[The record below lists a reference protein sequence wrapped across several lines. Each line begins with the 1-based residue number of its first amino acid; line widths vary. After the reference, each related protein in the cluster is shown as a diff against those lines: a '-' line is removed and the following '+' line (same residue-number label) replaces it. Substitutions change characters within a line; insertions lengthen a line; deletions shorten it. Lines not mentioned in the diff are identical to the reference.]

1 MSQAFYRVWRP
12 ALWDEV
18 VGQDHIVQT
27 LRNAIVTD
35 RVAHAYLFAGPKGTG
50 KTTSARLLAKAVN
63 CLDPDKTKQPCNKC
77 ENCLAVNE
85 GRFLDLIEI
94 DAASNT
100 SVDDVR
106 ELRDKINFAPSQ
118 GKFKVYIID
127 EVHMLSTSAFNALLK
142 TLEEPPSHVIFILC
156 TTEIHKIPATVLSR
170 CQRHEF
176 RRIPVPTITKKLNEL
191 TRKEKIK
198 VEPDALSLIARQAT
212 GSMRDAISL
221 IDQLSSMSKT
231 ITLKIA
237 QEVLGTAT
245 SQSVIDLVD
254 AMLKE
259 ESGSGLEIIHRALD
273 GGTDPRQY
281 ARQVVDYL
289 RDLLVIKLQAGQD
302 LELTPETR
310 EKMNQ
315 QADNFEISR
324 LVAVI
329 GAFSEASTDLKANWH
344 PGLGLELA
352 LASSLYQPQPAF
364 QNSKEPEEQH
374 APRISVKKAEE
385 PVEEDVNAGT
395 SQSVRS
401 TKKQDADIEIIET
414 ESTFI
419 PGTPLTLELAQS
431 QWERVKKNIGA
442 KNRITAA
449 VVNSG
454 KLVQANGDT
463 IVLNLT
469 SELLRERI
477 LEDKANRLI
486 NFMLAKVYGRDINL
500 ICTVG
505 DQKVNLTQKGGKTE
519 TNLIDFAVNNLNG
532 KLLESDPTKAGKEE

>member
-27 LRNAIVTD
+27 LKNAIATD

-63 CLDPDKTKQPCNKC
+63 CLDPDKTIQPCNKC
-77 ENCLAVNE
+77 ENCLAVNQ
-85 GRFLDLIEI
+85 GRFMDLIEI

-176 RRIPVPTITKKLNEL
+176 RRIPVPTIVKKLSEL
-191 TRKEKIK
+191 TKKEKIK
-198 VEPDALSLIARQAT
+198 IEPDALSLIARQAT

-221 IDQLSSMSKT
+221 VDQLSSMSKT
-231 ITLKIA
+231 ITLKVA

-245 SQSVIDLVD
+245 SQSVIELVD
-254 AMLKE
+254 AILAE
-259 ESGSGLEIIHRALD
+259 ESGTGLEIIHKALD
-273 GGTDPRQY
+273 GGTDSRQY

-289 RDLLVIKLQAGQD
+289 RDSLVIKLQAGQD

-310 EKMNQ
+310 QKMTE
-315 QADNFEISR
+315 QAEGFEISD
-324 LVAVI
+324 LVAI
-329 GAFSEASTDLKANWH
+329 ISTFSEASTDLKANWH

-352 LASSLYQPQPAF
+352 LAASMYQPQPVLQPVTSADDH
-364 QNSKEPEEQH
+364 QTGRTRTKQSDTL
-374 APRISVKKAEE
+374 AEE
-385 PVEEDVNAGT
+385 KLSSEAVKEASPTTAAVKEVET
-395 SQSVRS
+395 
-401 TKKQDADIEIIET
+401 IET
-414 ESTFI
+414 EPTFV
-419 PGTPLTLELAQS
+419 PGTPLTLELALS
-431 QWERVKKNIGA
+431 QWERVRRAVGS
-442 KNRITAA
+442 KNRLTGA

-463 IVLNLT
+463 IVLNFS

-477 LEDKANRLI
+477 MEEKANKLV

-505 DQKVNLTQKGGKTE
+505 DQKVNINTKGGKTE
-519 TNLIDFAVNNLNG
+519 IDLLDFAINNLNG
-532 KLLESDPTKAGKEE
+532 ELLETDTTQAGKEE

>member
-27 LRNAIVTD
+27 LRNAISTD

-63 CLDPDKTKQPCNKC
+63 CLDPDKSIQPCNKC

-191 TRKEKIK
+191 TKKEKIK
-198 VEPDALSLIARQAT
+198 IEPDALSLIARQAT

-221 IDQLSSMSKT
+221 VDQLSSMSKS
-231 ITLKIA
+231 ITLKTA

-245 SQSVIDLVD
+245 SQSVIELVD
-254 AMLKE
+254 TILKE
-259 ESGSGLEIIHRALD
+259 DSGSGLEIIHKALD
-273 GGTDPRQY
+273 SGTDPRQY

-289 RDLLVIKLQAGQD
+289 RDLLVIKMQAGQD

-310 EKMNQ
+310 EKMKEQ
-315 QADNFEISR
+315 TERFEISQ
-324 LVAVI
+324 LVTVI
-329 GAFSEASTDLKANWH
+329 NAFSEASTDLKANWH

-352 LASSLYQPQPAF
+352 LAGSLFQPQPVF
-364 QNSKEPEEQH
+364 QMDVATEEELKQKSRPKKGGDALLESAENA
-374 APRISVKKAEE
+374 APQKTVPTKAQEA
-385 PVEEDVNAGT
+385 PVEE
-395 SQSVRS
+395 
-401 TKKQDADIEIIET
+401 IET
-414 ESTFI
+414 EPTFI

-431 QWERVKKNIGA
+431 QWERVKRNIGS

-454 KLVQANGDT
+454 KLVQASGDT
-463 IVLNLT
+463 IVLNFT

-477 LEDKANRLI
+477 LEEKANRLV

-519 TNLIDFAVNNLNG
+519 MNLIDFAINNLNG
-532 KLLESDPTKAGKEE
+532 ELLDGDPTQAGKEE

>member
-27 LRNAIVTD
+27 LRNAIATD

-63 CLDPDKTKQPCNKC
+63 CLDPDKSNQPCNKC

-176 RRIPVPTITKKLNEL
+176 RRIPVPTIIKKLNEL
-191 TRKEKIK
+191 TKKEKIK
-198 VEPDALSLIARQAT
+198 IEPDALSLIARQAT
-212 GSMRDAISL
+212 GSMRDAIS
-221 IDQLSSMSKT
+221 IVDQLSSMSKT
-231 ITLKIA
+231 ITLKTA

-245 SQSVIDLVD
+245 SQSVIELVD
-254 AMLKE
+254 TILRE
-259 ESGSGLEIIHRALD
+259 DSGSGLEIIHKALD

-289 RDLLVIKLQAGQD
+289 RDLLVIKMQAGQD

-310 EKMNQ
+310 EKMKE
-315 QADNFEISR
+315 QAGNFEIGQ
-324 LVAVI
+324 LVSVI
-329 GAFSEASTDLKANWH
+329 NSFSEASTDLKANWH

-352 LASSLYQPQPAF
+352 LAGSLYQPQPLSHATA
-364 QNSKEPEEQH
+364 EIEEQH
-374 APRISVKKAEE
+374 VPILHVKKSDEILQESENISA
-385 PVEEDVNAGT
+385 
-395 SQSVRS
+395 SQGVHP
-401 TKKQDADIEIIET
+401 TKKQEADIEIIET
-414 ESTFI
+414 DSTFI

-431 QWERVKKNIGA
+431 QWERVKKNVGA

-454 KLVQANGDT
+454 KLVQASGDT
-463 IVLNLT
+463 IVLNFT

-477 LEDKANRLI
+477 LEDKANRLV

-519 TNLIDFAVNNLNG
+519 INLIDFAINNLNG
-532 KLLESDPTKAGKEE
+532 ELLEGDPTQAGKEE

>member
-27 LRNAIVTD
+27 LQNAIATD

-63 CLDPDKTKQPCNKC
+63 CLDPDKTIQPCNKC
-77 ENCLAVNE
+77 ENCLAVNQ
-85 GRFLDLIEI
+85 GRFMDLIEI

-118 GKFKVYIID
+118 GKFKVYIVD

-176 RRIPVPTITKKLNEL
+176 RRIPVPTIVKKLSEL
-191 TRKEKIK
+191 TKKEKIK
-198 VEPDALSLIARQAT
+198 IEPDALSLIARQAT

-221 IDQLSSMSKT
+221 VDQLSSMSKT
-231 ITLKIA
+231 ITLKVA

-245 SQSVIDLVD
+245 SQSVIELVD
-254 AMLKE
+254 AILAE
-259 ESGSGLEIIHRALD
+259 ESGTGLEIIHKALD
-273 GGTDPRQY
+273 GGTDSRQY

-310 EKMNQ
+310 QKMTQ
-315 QADNFEISR
+315 QSEGFEITH
-324 LVAVI
+324 LVAI
-329 GAFSEASTDLKANWH
+329 ISAFSEASTDLKANWH

-352 LASSLYQPQPAF
+352 LATSLYQPQQVLQPET
-364 QNSKEPEEQH
+364 SPEEYPGPRARAKQSEELAKENVTTE
-374 APRISVKKAEE
+374 APQKASQTKAQSNE
-385 PVEEDVNAGT
+385 VET
-395 SQSVRS
+395 
-401 TKKQDADIEIIET
+401 IET
-414 ESTFI
+414 EPGFV
-419 PGTPLTLELAQS
+419 PGTPLTLELALS
-431 QWERVKKNIGA
+431 QWERVRRAVGS
-442 KNRITAA
+442 KNRLTGA

-454 KLVQANGDT
+454 KLVQASGDT
-463 IVLNLT
+463 IVLNFS

-477 LEDKANRLI
+477 MEEKANKLV
-486 NFMLAKVYGRDINL
+486 NFMLEKIYGRDINL

-505 DQKVNLTQKGGKTE
+505 DQKVNINTKGGKTE
-519 TNLIDFAVNNLNG
+519 INLLDFAINNLNG
-532 KLLESDPTKAGKEE
+532 ELLETDSTQAGKEE

>member
-27 LRNAIVTD
+27 LQNAIATD

-191 TRKEKIK
+191 TKKEKIK
-198 VEPDALSLIARQAT
+198 VEPDALNLIARQAT

-221 IDQLSSMSKT
+221 VDQLSSMSKT

-245 SQSVIDLVD
+245 SQSVIELVD
-254 AMLKE
+254 TILKE
-259 ESGSGLEIIHRALD
+259 ESGSGLEIIHKALD
-273 GGTDPRQY
+273 SGTDPRQY

-289 RDLLVIKLQAGQD
+289 RDLLVIKLQAGKD
-302 LELTPETR
+302 LELTPEIR
-310 EKMNQ
+310 EKMNL
-315 QADNFEISR
+315 QAEKFEIGH
-324 LVAVI
+324 LVAII
-329 GAFSEASTDLKANWH
+329 GSFSEASTDLKANWH

-352 LASSLYQPQPAF
+352 LASSLYQPQPVF
-364 QNSKEPEEQH
+364 QAEMSSEENQ
-374 APRISVKKAEE
+374 APRMRTKKTDDL
-385 PVEEDVNAGT
+385 VEENEKSEAA
-395 SQSVRS
+395 QSDRS
-401 TKKQDADIEIIET
+401 TKAQDAEAENIET
-414 ESTFI
+414 EPTFV

-431 QWERVKKNIGA
+431 QWERVKKVIGA

-454 KLVQANGDT
+454 KLVQASGDT
-463 IVLNLT
+463 IVLNFN

-477 LEDKANRLI
+477 MEEKANKLV
-486 NFMLAKVYGRDINL
+486 NFMIAKVYGRDINL

-505 DQKVNLTQKGGKTE
+505 DQKVNLNPKGSKTE
-519 TNLIDFAVNNLNG
+519 SNLIDFAINNLNG
-532 KLLESDPTKAGKEE
+532 ELLESKPTQAGKEE

>member
-27 LRNAIVTD
+27 LKNAIATD

-63 CLDPDKTKQPCNKC
+63 CLDPDKSNRPCNKC

-106 ELRDKINFAPSQ
+106 ELREKINFAPSQ

-176 RRIPVPTITKKLNEL
+176 RRIPVPTITKKLTEL
-191 TRKEKIK
+191 TKKEKIK
-198 VEPDALSLIARQAT
+198 IEPEALSLIARQAT

-221 IDQLSSMSKT
+221 VDQLSSISKT

-245 SQSVIDLVD
+245 SQSVIELVD
-254 AMLKE
+254 TILKE
-259 ESGSGLEIIHRALD
+259 DSGSGLEIIHKALD
-273 GGTDPRQY
+273 SGTDPRQY

-289 RDLLVIKLQAGQD
+289 RDLLVIKMQAGKD

-315 QADNFEISR
+315 QTEKFEISH

-329 GAFSEASTDLKANWH
+329 SAFSEASTDLKANWH

-352 LASSLYQPQPAF
+352 LAGSLYQPQAVF
-364 QNSKEPEEQH
+364 QSVTEPEERQ
-374 APRISVKKAEE
+374 AESVRTKKNKE
-385 PVEEDVNAGT
+385 PSEEDENSTA

-401 TKKQDADIEIIET
+401 TKKQDADIEINET

-431 QWERVKKNIGA
+431 QWERVKKHVGA

-454 KLVQANGDT
+454 RLVQASGDT
-463 IVLNLT
+463 IVINFT
-469 SELLRERI
+469 SELLRERM
-477 LEDKANRLI
+477 LEEKANRLI
-486 NFMLAKVYGRDINL
+486 NFMIAKVFGRDINL

-505 DQKVNLTQKGGKTE
+505 DQKVNLNTKGGKTE
-519 TNLIDFAVNNLNG
+519 INLIDFAINNLNG
-532 KLLESDPTKAGKEE
+532 ELLASDPTQAGKEE

>member
-18 VGQDHIVQT
+18 VGQDHVVQT
-27 LRNAIVTD
+27 LRNAITTD
-35 RVAHAYLFAGPKGTG
+35 RVGHAYLFAGPKGTG

-63 CLDPDKTKQPCNKC
+63 CLDPDESVRPCNKC

-106 ELRDKINFAPSQ
+106 ELREKINFSPSQ

-176 RRIPVPTITKKLNEL
+176 RRIPVPVIIGKLTEL
-191 TRKEKIK
+191 TKKEKIK
-198 VEPDALSLIARQAT
+198 IEKDALSLIARQAT

-221 IDQLSSMSKT
+221 VDQLSSMSGK
-231 ITLKIA
+231 ITLSIA

-245 SQSVIDLVD
+245 SQSVIELVD
-254 AMLKE
+254 AILTKN
-259 ESGSGLEIIHRALD
+259 SAAGLEIIHKALD
-273 GGTDPRQY
+273 SGTDPRQY
-281 ARQVVDYL
+281 ARQMVDYL
-289 RDLLVIKLQAGQD
+289 RNLLVIKLQAGQD
-302 LELTPETR
+302 LELTAETR
-310 EKMNQ
+310 EKMQVQAENLDINQ
-315 QADNFEISR
+315 LVTVIS
-324 LVAVI
+324 
-329 GAFSEASTDLKANWH
+329 AFSEVSTDLKANWH

-352 LASSLYQPQPAF
+352 FAGSLYRPATLDQPPAETEENEYARSRSKPKDVPFSDDAAQGTPEKAGSEKNGEVKAETIDMDPAF
-364 QNSKEPEEQH
+364 
-374 APRISVKKAEE
+374 V
-385 PVEEDVNAGT
+385 
-395 SQSVRS
+395 
-401 TKKQDADIEIIET
+401 
-414 ESTFI
+414 
-419 PGTPLTLELAQS
+419 PGTPLTLELALS
-431 QWERVKKNIGA
+431 QWDRVKRAVGS

-454 KLVQANGDT
+454 RIVQASGGT
-463 IVLNLT
+463 IVLNFS
-469 SELLRERI
+469 SELLRDRI
-477 LEDKANRLI
+477 QEEKASKLV
-486 NFMLAKVYGRDINL
+486 NFMLNKIYGQDINL

-505 DQKVNLTQKGGKTE
+505 NQKINLNPKAE
-519 TNLIDFAVNNLNG
+519 VDLIDFAVNNLDG
-532 KLLESDPTKAGKEE
+532 KLLEIDPIQAGKEE

>member
-1 MSQAFYRVWRP
+1 
-12 ALWDEV
+12 
-18 VGQDHIVQT
+18 
-27 LRNAIVTD
+27 
-35 RVAHAYLFAGPKGTG
+35 
-50 KTTSARLLAKAVN
+50 
-63 CLDPDKTKQPCNKC
+63 
-77 ENCLAVNE
+77 
-85 GRFLDLIEI
+85 
-94 DAASNT
+94 
-100 SVDDVR
+100 VR

-191 TRKEKIK
+191 TKKEKIK
-198 VEPDALSLIARQAT
+198 IEPDALSLIARQAT

-221 IDQLSSMSKT
+221 VDQLSSMSKS
-231 ITLKIA
+231 ITLKTA

-245 SQSVIDLVD
+245 SQSVIELVD
-254 AMLKE
+254 TILKE
-259 ESGSGLEIIHRALD
+259 DSGSGLEIIHKALD
-273 GGTDPRQY
+273 SGTDPRQY

-289 RDLLVIKLQAGQD
+289 RDLLVIKMQAGQD

-310 EKMNQ
+310 EKMKEQ
-315 QADNFEISR
+315 TERFEISQ
-324 LVAVI
+324 LVTVI
-329 GAFSEASTDLKANWH
+329 NAFSEASTDLKANWH

-352 LASSLYQPQPAF
+352 LAGSLFQPQPVFQMDVATEEELKQKSRPKKGGDAF
-364 QNSKEPEEQH
+364 FESAENA
-374 APRISVKKAEE
+374 APQKTVPTKTQEA
-385 PVEEDVNAGT
+385 PVEE
-395 SQSVRS
+395 
-401 TKKQDADIEIIET
+401 IET
-414 ESTFI
+414 EPTFI

-431 QWERVKKNIGA
+431 QWERVKRNIGS

-454 KLVQANGDT
+454 KLVQASGDT
-463 IVLNLT
+463 IVLNFT

-477 LEDKANRLI
+477 LEEKANRLV
-486 NFMLAKVYGRDINL
+486 NFMLAKIYGRDINL

-519 TNLIDFAVNNLNG
+519 MNLIDFAINNLNG
-532 KLLESDPTKAGKEE
+532 ELLDGDPTQAGKEE

>member
-12 ALWDEV
+12 ALWEEV

-27 LRNAIVTD
+27 LRNAIATD
-35 RVAHAYLFAGPKGTG
+35 RVAHAYLFSGPKGTG
-50 KTTSARLLAKAVN
+50 KTSSARLLAKAVN

-118 GKFKVYIID
+118 GSFKVYIID

-176 RRIPVPTITKKLNEL
+176 RRISVPIIIDKLGEL
-191 TRKEKIK
+191 TKKEKIK
-198 VEPDALSLIARQAT
+198 IEPEALSLIARQAT

-221 IDQLSSMSKT
+221 VDQLSSISKKV
-231 ITLKIA
+231 TLKIA

-245 SQSVIDLVD
+245 NQSVIELVD
-254 AMLKE
+254 AIQAE
-259 ESGSGLEIIHRALD
+259 NSGRGLEIIHKALD
-273 GGTDPRQY
+273 GGTDARQY
-281 ARQVVDYL
+281 ARQIVDYL
-289 RDLLVIKLQAGQD
+289 RDLLIIKLQAGQD
-302 LELTPETR
+302 LELTPEDR
-310 EKMNQ
+310 EKMTEQ
-315 QADNFEISR
+315 SANFETTKLID
-324 LVAVI
+324 I
-329 GAFSEASTDLKANWH
+329 ITAFTDASTDLKANWH

-352 LASSLYQPQPAF
+352 LAASMYQAQPTAAPQAEAQASSPTQLD
-364 QNSKEPEEQH
+364 SKSE
-374 APRISVKKAEE
+374 SVVKEAGAKKAERPKKESE
-385 PVEEDVNAGT
+385 PIEEA
-395 SQSVRS
+395 SSF
-401 TKKQDADIEIIET
+401 A
-414 ESTFI
+414 
-419 PGTPLTLELAQS
+419 PGTPLTLDLALS
-431 QWERVKKNIGA
+431 QWDRVKRAVGS

-454 KLVQANGDT
+454 KLIKASGDT
-463 IVLNLT
+463 IVLNFD
-469 SELLRERI
+469 SEILRERI
-477 LEDKANRLI
+477 MEEKASKLV
-486 NFMLAKVYGRDINL
+486 NFMLSKVFGQDIRL

-505 DQKVNLTQKGGKTE
+505 DQKINLDSKDENKE
-519 TNLIDFAVNNLNG
+519 IDLVDYAINELNG
-532 KLLESDPTKAGKEE
+532 ELLESDPTQAGKE

>member
-27 LRNAIVTD
+27 LRNAIATD

-63 CLDPDKTKQPCNKC
+63 CLDPDKTIQPCNKC
-77 ENCLAVNE
+77 ENCLAVNQ
-85 GRFLDLIEI
+85 GRFMDLIEI

-118 GKFKVYIID
+118 GKFKVYIVD

-142 TLEEPPSHVIFILC
+142 TLEEPPAHVIFILC

-176 RRIPVPTITKKLNEL
+176 RRIPVPTIVKKLSEL
-191 TRKEKIK
+191 TKKEKIK
-198 VEPDALSLIARQAT
+198 IEPEALSLIARQAT

-221 IDQLSSMSKT
+221 VDQLSSMSKT

-245 SQSVIDLVD
+245 SLSVIELVD
-254 AMLKE
+254 AILKE
-259 ESGSGLEIIHRALD
+259 DSGGGLEIIHKALD

-315 QADNFEISR
+315 QAEQFEIAQ
-324 LVAVI
+324 LVNI
-329 GAFSEASTDLKANWH
+329 ISAFSEASTDLKANWH
-344 PGLGLELA
+344 PGLGLEMA
-352 LASSLYQPQPAF
+352 LATSLYPPQPVLVTEADAPE
-364 QNSKEPEEQH
+364 QPKRRTRADKDEEIVYESENSGTTQKT
-374 APRISVKKAEE
+374 APKK
-385 PVEEDVNAGT
+385 
-395 SQSVRS
+395 SQS
-401 TKKQDADIEIIET
+401 TDIEITET
-414 ESTFI
+414 DPAFV

-431 QWERVKKNIGA
+431 QWDRVKRQVGL

-454 KLVQANGDT
+454 KLVQASGDT
-463 IVLNLT
+463 IVLNFT
-469 SELLRERI
+469 SELLRERMM
-477 LEDKANRLI
+477 EDKSSKLI
-486 NFMLAKVYGRDINL
+486 NFMLAKVYGREINL

-505 DQKVNLTQKGGKTE
+505 DQKVNLTPKGSKTGI
-519 TNLIDFAVNNLNG
+519 NLVDFAINNLNG
-532 KLLESDPTKAGKEE
+532 ELLENDPTQAGKEE

>member
-27 LRNAIVTD
+27 LQNAIATD

-63 CLDPDKTKQPCNKC
+63 CLDPDKTIQPCNKC
-77 ENCLAVNE
+77 ENCLAVNQ
-85 GRFLDLIEI
+85 GRFMDLIEI

-118 GKFKVYIID
+118 GKFKVYIVD

-176 RRIPVPTITKKLNEL
+176 RRIPVPTIVKKLSEL
-191 TRKEKIK
+191 TKKEKIK
-198 VEPDALSLIARQAT
+198 IEPDALSLIARQAT

-221 IDQLSSMSKT
+221 VDQLSSMSKT
-231 ITLKIA
+231 ITLKVA

-245 SQSVIDLVD
+245 SQSVIELVD
-254 AMLKE
+254 AILAE
-259 ESGSGLEIIHRALD
+259 ESGTGLEVIHKALD
-273 GGTDPRQY
+273 GGTDSRQY

-310 EKMNQ
+310 QKMTEQ
-315 QADNFEISR
+315 SEGFEISH
-324 LVAVI
+324 LVAII

-352 LASSLYQPQPAF
+352 LATSLYQPQQVLQPET
-364 QNSKEPEEQH
+364 SPEEYPGPRARAKQSEELAKENVTTE
-374 APRISVKKAEE
+374 APQKASQTKAQSNE
-385 PVEEDVNAGT
+385 VET
-395 SQSVRS
+395 
-401 TKKQDADIEIIET
+401 IET
-414 ESTFI
+414 EPGFV
-419 PGTPLTLELAQS
+419 PGTPLTLELALS
-431 QWERVKKNIGA
+431 QWERVRRAVGS
-442 KNRITAA
+442 KNRLTGA

-454 KLVQANGDT
+454 KLVQASGDT
-463 IVLNLT
+463 IVLNFS

-477 LEDKANRLI
+477 MEEKANKLV
-486 NFMLAKVYGRDINL
+486 NFMLEKIYGRDINL

-505 DQKVNLTQKGGKTE
+505 DQKVNINTKGGKTE
-519 TNLIDFAVNNLNG
+519 INLLDFAINNLNG
-532 KLLESDPTKAGKEE
+532 ELLETDSTQAGKEE

>member
-12 ALWDEV
+12 AVWDEV

-27 LRNAIVTD
+27 LRNAIITD

-63 CLDPDKTKQPCNKC
+63 CLDEKKENQPCNQC
-77 ENCLAVNE
+77 ENCVAVNE
-85 GRFLDLIEI
+85 GRFLDLMEI

-106 ELRDKINFAPSQ
+106 DLRDKINFAPSQ

-176 RRIPVPTITKKLNEL
+176 RRIPVPVIIEKLGEL
-191 TRKEKIK
+191 TKKEKIK
-198 VEPDALSLIARQAT
+198 IEPDALSLIARQAT

-221 IDQLSSMSKT
+221 VDQLSSMSKKV
-231 ITLKIA
+231 TLEIA

-245 SQSVIDLVD
+245 SQSVIELVD
-254 AMLKE
+254 AILTE
-259 ESGSGLEIIHRALD
+259 NSGLGLEIIHKALD

-281 ARQVVDYL
+281 SRQVVDYL
-289 RDLLVIKLQAGQD
+289 RDLLVIRMQAGQY
-302 LELTPETR
+302 LELTPEMR

-315 QADNFEISR
+315 QSLQFETAQ
-324 LVAVI
+324 LVSVI
-329 GAFSEASTDLKANWH
+329 TAFSEASTDLKANWH

-352 LASSLYQPQPAF
+352 LASSMNQPMPAATQVEEAPRTRNHAPKQVFEKNLRASEPNQTGSANKMEGAAQPA
-364 QNSKEPEEQH
+364 
-374 APRISVKKAEE
+374 AD
-385 PVEEDVNAGT
+385 EDPSFV
-395 SQSVRS
+395 
-401 TKKQDADIEIIET
+401 
-414 ESTFI
+414 
-419 PGTPLTLELAQS
+419 PGTPLTLELAKS
-431 QWERVKKNIGA
+431 QWERVKRAVGSR
-442 KNRITAA
+442 NRMTAA

-454 KLVQANGDT
+454 KLVKAGGDT
-463 IVLNLT
+463 IVLNFE
-469 SELLRERI
+469 SELLRERVM
-477 LEDKANRLI
+477 EEKANKLVS
-486 NFMLAKVYGRDINL
+486 FMLNKVYGQEINL
-500 ICTVG
+500 VCTVG
-505 DQKVNLTQKGGKTE
+505 DQKVNLGEKSDHE
-519 TNLIDFAVNNLNG
+519 SSDLVDFAINNLNG
-532 KLLESDPTKAGKEE
+532 QLLEEDIFEDGKVE

>member
-27 LRNAIVTD
+27 LKNAIATD

-63 CLDPDKTKQPCNKC
+63 CLDPDKSNQPCNKC

-176 RRIPVPTITKKLNEL
+176 RRIPVPTITKKLTEL
-191 TRKEKIK
+191 TKKEKIK

-245 SQSVIDLVD
+245 NQSVIELVD
-254 AMLKE
+254 TILQE
-259 ESGSGLEIIHRALD
+259 DSGSGLEIIHKALD

-289 RDLLVIKLQAGQD
+289 RDLLVIKMQAGKD

-315 QADNFEISR
+315 QSEKFEISH
-324 LVAVI
+324 LVTVI

-352 LASSLYQPQPAF
+352 LAGSLYQPQPVF
-364 QNSKEPEEQH
+364 QPTAETEEHQS
-374 APRISVKKAEE
+374 PKQQTKKNEE
-385 PVEEDVNAGT
+385 SSEEDENSTA
-395 SQSVRS
+395 SQTIRS
-401 TKKQDADIEIIET
+401 TRKQDADIEINET

-431 QWERVKKNIGA
+431 QWERVKKHVGA

-454 KLVQANGDT
+454 KLVQASGDT
-463 IVLNLT
+463 IVLNFT
-469 SELLRERI
+469 SELLRERM
-477 LEDKANRLI
+477 LEEKANKLI
-486 NFMLAKVYGRDINL
+486 NFMIAKVYGRDINL

-505 DQKVNLTQKGGKTE
+505 DQKVNLNSKGSKTE
-519 TNLIDFAVNNLNG
+519 INLIDFAINNLNG
-532 KLLESDPTKAGKEE
+532 ELLETDPTQAGKEE

>member
-18 VGQDHIVQT
+18 VGQNHIVQT
-27 LRNAIVTD
+27 LKNAIATD

-63 CLDPDKTKQPCNKC
+63 CLDPDKTIQPCNKC

-85 GRFLDLIEI
+85 GRFMDLIEI

-176 RRIPVPTITKKLNEL
+176 RRIPVPTIVKKLSEL
-191 TRKEKIK
+191 TKKEKIK
-198 VEPDALSLIARQAT
+198 IEPEALSLIARQAT

-221 IDQLSSMSKT
+221 VDQLSSMSKT
-231 ITLKIA
+231 ITLKVT

-245 SQSVIDLVD
+245 SQSIIELVD
-254 AMLKE
+254 AILAD
-259 ESGSGLEIIHRALD
+259 ESGTGLEIIHKALD
-273 GGTDPRQY
+273 GGTDSRQY

-310 EKMNQ
+310 QKMTQ
-315 QADNFEISR
+315 QAEGFEISH
-324 LVAVI
+324 LVAI
-329 GAFSEASTDLKANWH
+329 ISAFSEASTDLKANWH

-352 LASSLYQPQPAF
+352 LAASMNQPQPILQPVTSADDH
-364 QNSKEPEEQH
+364 QTQRARVKQSDELAEE
-374 APRISVKKAEE
+374 SLTSETVKKVNTTTA
-385 PVEEDVNAGT
+385 PVNEVET
-395 SQSVRS
+395 
-401 TKKQDADIEIIET
+401 IET
-414 ESTFI
+414 EPAFV
-419 PGTPLTLELAQS
+419 PGTPLTLELALS
-431 QWERVKKNIGA
+431 QWERVRRAVGS
-442 KNRITAA
+442 KNRLTGA

-454 KLVQANGDT
+454 KLVQASGDT
-463 IVLNLT
+463 IVLNFS

-477 LEDKANRLI
+477 MEEKANKLV

-505 DQKVNLTQKGGKTE
+505 DQKVNINPKGGKTE
-519 TNLIDFAVNNLNG
+519 INLIDFAINNLNG
-532 KLLESDPTKAGKEE
+532 ELLETDTTQAGKEE

>member
-27 LRNAIVTD
+27 LQNAIATD

-63 CLDPDKTKQPCNKC
+63 CLDPDKTIQPCNKC
-77 ENCLAVNE
+77 ENCLAVNQ
-85 GRFLDLIEI
+85 GRFMDLIEI

-118 GKFKVYIID
+118 GKFKVYIVD

-176 RRIPVPTITKKLNEL
+176 RRIPVPTIVKKLSEL
-191 TRKEKIK
+191 TKKEKIK
-198 VEPDALSLIARQAT
+198 IEPDALSLIARQAT

-221 IDQLSSMSKT
+221 VDQLSSMSKT
-231 ITLKIA
+231 ITLKVA

-245 SQSVIDLVD
+245 SQSVIELVD
-254 AMLKE
+254 AILAE
-259 ESGSGLEIIHRALD
+259 ESGTGLEVIHKALD
-273 GGTDPRQY
+273 GGTDSRQY

-310 EKMNQ
+310 QKMTEQ
-315 QADNFEISR
+315 SEGFEITH
-324 LVAVI
+324 LVAI
-329 GAFSEASTDLKANWH
+329 ISAFSEASTDLKANWH

-352 LASSLYQPQPAF
+352 LATSLYQPQQVLQPET
-364 QNSKEPEEQH
+364 SPEEYPGPRARAKQSEELAKENVTTE
-374 APRISVKKAEE
+374 APQKASQTKAQSNE
-385 PVEEDVNAGT
+385 VET
-395 SQSVRS
+395 
-401 TKKQDADIEIIET
+401 IET
-414 ESTFI
+414 EPGFV
-419 PGTPLTLELAQS
+419 PGTPLTLELALS
-431 QWERVKKNIGA
+431 QWERVRRAVGS
-442 KNRITAA
+442 KNRLTGA

-454 KLVQANGDT
+454 KLVQASGDT
-463 IVLNLT
+463 IVLNFS

-477 LEDKANRLI
+477 MEEKANKLV
-486 NFMLAKVYGRDINL
+486 NFMLEKIYGRDINL

-505 DQKVNLTQKGGKTE
+505 DQKVNINTKGGKTE
-519 TNLIDFAVNNLNG
+519 INLLDFAINNLNG
-532 KLLESDPTKAGKEE
+532 ELLETDSTQAGKEE

>member
-27 LRNAIVTD
+27 LRNAIAND

-50 KTTSARLLAKAVN
+50 KTTTARLLAKAVN
-63 CLDPDKTKQPCNKC
+63 CLNPDKNIQPCNKC

-176 RRIPVPTITKKLNEL
+176 RRIPVPTIIKKMSEL
-191 TRKEKIK
+191 TKKEKIK
-198 VEPDALSLIARQAT
+198 IEPDALSLIARQAT

-221 IDQLSSMSKT
+221 VDQLSSMSKT
-231 ITLKIA
+231 ITLKTA

-254 AMLKE
+254 AILKE
-259 ESGSGLEIIHRALD
+259 NSGGGLEIVHKALD
-273 GGTDPRQY
+273 SGTDPRQY

-302 LELTPETR
+302 LELTPEER
-310 EKMNQ
+310 EIMNQ
-315 QADNFEISR
+315 QADKFEISQ
-324 LVAVI
+324 LVTI
-329 GAFSEASTDLKANWH
+329 ISTFSEASTDLKANWH

-352 LASSLYQPQPAF
+352 LASSLYQPQPVYQREA
-364 QNSKEPEEQH
+364 EPTENQ
-374 APRISVKKAEE
+374 APRSRTKKTDDSMEE
-385 PVEEDVNAGT
+385 SADSGT
-395 SQSVRS
+395 ALKSSS
-401 TKKQDADIEIIET
+401 TKAKEAEVETIET
-414 ESTFI
+414 EPAFV

-431 QWERVKKNIGA
+431 QWERVKRVIGT

-454 KLVQANGDT
+454 KLVQASGDT
-463 IVLNLT
+463 IVLNFT

-477 LEDKANRLI
+477 LEEKSNKLVH
-486 NFMLAKVYGRDINL
+486 FMLAKVYGRDINL

-505 DQKVNLTQKGGKTE
+505 DQKVNLNPKGSKTE
-519 TNLIDFAVNNLNG
+519 SNLIDFAINNLNG
-532 KLLESDPTKAGKEE
+532 ELLESDLTQAGKEE